1 VVYQYSFKRS
11 QNDNRAI
18 NKMIERAE
26 AVATGTRPLK
36 NYRFVKITD
45 ATKAVDWKLAVRAR
59 YLAGL
64 EGFVTNIG
72 IDTMYGPQVV
82 AAYNDLYQIERSFRM
97 AKSDLAARPIFH
109 RIRDSIEAHLTIV
122 FTALAVS
129 REATKPKPSSTT
141 SKRVVTKPIQLRSEA
156 AESSLASAAPRL
168 DSLVC
173 SLRSRAT
180 HSMIN
185 WIASGPV
192 VAQIGPGTS
201 LPAGTTLPP
210 VGQHME
216 GVG

>member
-1 VVYQYSFKRS
+1 
-11 QNDNRAI
+11 
-18 NKMIERAE
+18 MIERAE

-168 DSLVC
+168 DSLV
-173 SLRSRAT
+173 LLLALPRDPLHDQLDRFRAGRSTDRT
-180 HSMIN
+180 RNLPSSRN
-185 WIASGPV
+185 N
-192 VAQIGPGTS
+192 T
-201 LPAGTTLPP
+201 PAGRTTHGRGRLT
-210 VGQHME
+210 
-216 GVG
+216 